1 MHTCIGSNQYSNMA
15 MRCESKA
22 TFGLQ
27 HSNAD
32 LVH

>member
-1 MHTCIGSNQYSNMA
+1 MLQYGCENTGGS
-15 MRCESKA
+15 ESKA

-32 LVH
+32 LVR